1 MTHTNE
7 LLREDPDP
15 IETREVLDSIQA
27 VLDHD
32 GPPRAHQLLENLVEV
47 TRRAGANLPFDP
59 TTEYINTIPA
69 GQEAKSPGDA
79 AMEWRIRSIIRWNA
93 MALVV
98 RATRKPGELGGTI
111 ATFRSRAPLSDAGF
125 QLGPAT
131 GRERG

>member
-1 MTHTNE
+1 MTHDNE

-15 IETREVLDSIQA
+15 IETREWLESIQA
-27 VLDHD
+27 VLDRD
-32 GPPRAHQLLENLVEV
+32 GPGRAHQLLENVAEV

-93 MALVV
+93 MAMVV
-98 RATRKPGELGGTI
+98 RA
-111 ATFRSRAPLSDAGF
+111 RSG
-125 QLGPAT
+125 
-131 GRERG
+131 